1 MVDLIVLT
9 VYGKLP
15 PTGTNAW
22 VGFYAAVTF
31 ILLFVLL
38 PVISKLDQKEEDNI
52 LYSVLAVVVIL
63 TLITSSVCWA
73 FCPSNNKCI
82 SHKPCKL
89 QLKNQIKLVQRKCR
103 KPQKSETH
111 EYHVRKL

>member
-22 VGFYAAVTF
+22 VGFYAAVVF

-38 PVISKLDQKEEDNI
+38 PVISKLDQK
-52 LYSVLAVVVIL
+52 
-63 TLITSSVCWA
+63 
-73 FCPSNNKCI
+73 
-82 SHKPCKL
+82 
-89 QLKNQIKLVQRKCR
+89 RR
-103 KPQKSETH
+103 G
-111 EYHVRKL
+111 

>member
-38 PVISKLDQKEEDNI
+38 PVISKLDQK
-52 LYSVLAVVVIL
+52 
-63 TLITSSVCWA
+63 
-73 FCPSNNKCI
+73 
-82 SHKPCKL
+82 
-89 QLKNQIKLVQRKCR
+89 RR
-103 KPQKSETH
+103 G
-111 EYHVRKL
+111 